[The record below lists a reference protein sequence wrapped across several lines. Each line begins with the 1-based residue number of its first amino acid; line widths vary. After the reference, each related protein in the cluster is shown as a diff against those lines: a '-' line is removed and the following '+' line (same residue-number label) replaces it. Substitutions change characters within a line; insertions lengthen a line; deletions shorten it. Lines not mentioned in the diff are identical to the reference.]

1 MAVKRLL
8 ALVGVG
14 LIVIG
19 TLAATVVV
27 SGPSPRV
34 AVART
39 GAGIPLRTRAGGRG
53 EASLDSTGPFVAYT
67 LVLLNN
73 TLIPGNFLA
82 GNGLIPVAAAYD
94 SGKGEVFV
102 ANLGTPPVAG
112 LVSVISDATNAVVAS
127 VAVGAGPFAVAYD
140 SGKGEG
146 FVAKGGS
153 NNVTVISDATNAVVA
168 TIRVGAVP
176 FAVAYDGGKGE
187 VFVANAGSNNVT
199 VISDATNA
207 VVANV
212 PVGSSPQGVAYDGG
226 KGEVFVTNV
235 HSNNVSRSEEHTSE
249 LQSPCNLV
257 CRLLLEKKKKKK

>member
-1 MAVKRLL
+1 MAVRRLL

-19 TLAATVVV
+19 TLAATFVV

-34 AVART
+34 AVARM
-39 GAGIPLRTRAGGRG
+39 GGGIPLRTRAGGRG

-82 GNGLIPVAAAYD
+82 GNGLIPVATAYD

-127 VAVGAGPFAVAYD
+127 VAVGAGPF
-140 SGKGEG
+140 
-146 FVAKGGS
+146 
-153 NNVTVISDATNAVVA
+153 
-168 TIRVGAVP
+168 
-176 FAVAYDGGKGE
+176 
-187 VFVANAGSNNVT
+187 
-199 VISDATNA
+199 
-207 VVANV
+207 
-212 PVGSSPQGVAYDGG
+212 GVAYDGG
-226 KGEVFVTNV
+226 KGEGFVGKGASSDV
-235 HSNNVSRSEEHTSE
+235 RVISGAADAGGESVQGGAVSLRVGYDS
-249 LQSPCNLV
+249 
-257 CRLLLEKKKKKK
+257 

>member
-1 MAVKRLL
+1 MAVRRLL

-34 AVART
+34 AVARM

-82 GNGLIPVAAAYD
+82 GNGAA
-94 SGKGEVFV
+94 
-102 ANLGTPPVAG
+102 
-112 LVSVISDATNAVVAS
+112 
-127 VAVGAGPFAVAYD
+127 
-140 SGKGEG
+140 
-146 FVAKGGS
+146 
-153 NNVTVISDATNAVVA
+153 
-168 TIRVGAVP
+168 P

-187 VFVANAGSNNVT
+187 VFVANPGGAASNSVT

-207 VVANV
+207 VVAII
-212 PVGSSPQGVAYDGG
+212 PVGANPQGVAYDGG
-226 KGEVFVTNV
+226 KGGG
-235 HSNNVSRSEEHTSE
+235 
-249 LQSPCNLV
+249 C
-257 CRLLLEKKKKKK
+257 